1 MADKILPAET
11 IQAKYAE
18 EENKAR
24 QIRHE
29 LHQLEQQPVAEVIDL
44 PKFRHLLKE
53 ELQQEDARKAAMTG
67 LISKIEA
74 YPDRKIVVDFRIGE
88 VEKRTHGD
96 PGGPHEW
103 SYPVRD

>member
-1 MADKILPAET
+1 
-11 IQAKYAE
+11 
-18 EENKAR
+18 
-24 QIRHE
+24 
-29 LHQLEQQPVAEVIDL
+29 L

-103 SYPVRD
+103 SYPVHELSIARVSVDNLTNT

>member
-1 MADKILPAET
+1 M
-11 IQAKYAE
+11 
-18 EENKAR
+18 
-24 QIRHE
+24 
-29 LHQLEQQPVAEVIDL
+29 

-96 PGGPHEW
+96 PTSGHTP
-103 SYPVRD
+103 YPICSRYEFETFSRGKELE

>member
-1 MADKILPAET
+1 M
-11 IQAKYAE
+11 
-18 EENKAR
+18 
-24 QIRHE
+24 
-29 LHQLEQQPVAEVIDL
+29 HQLEQQLVAEVIDL

-88 VEKRTHGD
+88 VEKGTHGD
-96 PGGPHEW
+96 PGAPTSGHTPYPICSRYEFQTFSRDW
-103 SYPVRD
+103 DAISSY

>member
-1 MADKILPAET
+1 
-11 IQAKYAE
+11 
-18 EENKAR
+18 
-24 QIRHE
+24 
-29 LHQLEQQPVAEVIDL
+29 
-44 PKFRHLLKE
+44 
-53 ELQQEDARKAAMTG
+53 MTG

-88 VEKRTHGD
+88 VEKGTHGD

>member
-1 MADKILPAET
+1 MLRSLT
-11 IQAKYAE
+11 CR
-18 EENKAR
+18 NF
-24 QIRHE
+24 
-29 LHQLEQQPVAEVIDL
+29 VI
-44 PKFRHLLKE
+44 FYKE

-96 PGGPHEW
+96 PGAPRVVIPCTRDIFCAGFNKQF
-103 SYPVRD
+103 SYLKPLLQTIFLVSV